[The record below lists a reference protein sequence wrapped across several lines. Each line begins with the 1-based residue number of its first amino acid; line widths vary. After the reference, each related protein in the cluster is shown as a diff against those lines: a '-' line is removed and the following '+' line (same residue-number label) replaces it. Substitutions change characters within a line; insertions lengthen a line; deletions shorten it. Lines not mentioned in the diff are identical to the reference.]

1 MGARER
7 DQQNLV
13 DGTRLTEIRWI
24 DGLACPSPF
33 VSASFK
39 RCALGNSQRAV
50 MRLVAL
56 LTRLH
61 P

>member
-33 VSASFK
+33 MSASFK
-39 RCALGNSQRAV
+39 GCALGNSQRI
-50 MRLVAL
+50 MLGLVAL